1 MRLTRRQLLGLS
13 LGSVATLASGIV
25 YLQDESMSPAPAKDG
40 QLLTDLHCHPGNT
53 YSQQDLVAMLSSPG
67 LVGLTFFKSESS
79 DKLFTYE
86 QAVKLPGV
94 QEIDRGLLARIESSG
109 SIGYFTK
116 SSLCYSRS

>member
-53 YSQQDLVAMLSSPG
+53 YSQSELVAMLSSPG
-67 LVGLTFFKSESS
+67 LVGLTVFKTNGDSHI
-79 DKLFTYE
+79 LTYE
-86 QAVKLPGV
+86 QAVQLPC
-94 QEIDRGLLARIESSG
+94 R
-109 SIGYFTK
+109 
-116 SSLCYSRS
+116 